1 MKRVIEVETAH
12 KIMVGRDGEMDKVD
26 HEDTKAERTEE
37 YWLKSLRKTVERV
50 LPIPHYRERFG
61 AIGITQAEDVQT
73 LEDFQRLPL
82 TTKEDLRK
90 NYPFGLFAEPMDNI
104 VRLHASSGTTGKPTV
119 VGYTRQDILLWAKIV
134 ARGLER
140 AGVTK
145 KDIVQIAY
153 GYGLFTG
160 GMGLHYGCEELG
172 AVVVP
177 ISGGNTARQLML
189 MRDFGTTVLACTPS
203 YALFL
208 AESLEESGIAREE
221 LKLKIGIFGAEP
233 WTEGMREQ
241 IEARLG
247 IKAFDIY
254 GLSETMG
261 PGVALECQAH
271 QGLHIDEHFYPEI
284 LDPEGNPLPV
294 GERGELVITSLDK
307 EGFPALRY
315 RTKDL
320 TTLHYGMCP
329 CGEVGWTMERVSARV
344 DDMLIIR
351 GVNVFPSQVEE
362 AILSLGGFE
371 PHYLLVVYRVGNL
384 DQLEVQVEVNET
396 SFFDEVRELEGRQE
410 RLKQR
415 IEEILGISI
424 RIRLVEPKS
433 IPRSEGKAVRVIDKR
448 Q

>member
-1 MKRVIEVETAH
+1 MN
-12 KIMVGRDGEMDKVD
+12 
-26 HEDTKAERTEE
+26 TEQQ
-37 YWLKSLRKTVERV
+37 WLKGLRKTIESV
-50 LPIPHYRERFG
+50 LPIPYYRERFG
-61 AIGITQAEDVQT
+61 AVGINRAEDVQS
-73 LEDFQRLPL
+73 LQDFQRLPL
-82 TTKEDLRK
+82 TTKEDLRQ
-90 NYPFGLFAEPMDNI
+90 NYPFGLFAEPMENI

-119 VGYTRQDILLWAKIV
+119 VGYTSKDIGLWAKIV
-134 ARGLER
+134 AQELTRLGI
-140 AGVTK
+140 TK
-145 KDIVQIAY
+145 KDVVQIAY

-208 AESLEESGIAREE
+208 AESLEESGIARDE

-233 WTEGMREQ
+233 WSEGMREQ

-247 IKAFDIY
+247 IRAFDIY

-261 PGVALECQAH
+261 PGVAMECSAH
-271 QGLHIDEHFYPEI
+271 NGLHIDEHFYPEI
-284 LDPEGNPLPV
+284 LDSEGNTLPV
-294 GERGELVITSLDK
+294 GERGELVITSLEK
-307 EGFPALRY
+307 EGFPVLRY

-320 TTLHYGMCP
+320 TTLNYGACS
-329 CGEVGWTMERVSARV
+329 CGKVGWTMERVSARV

-371 PHYLLVVYRVGNL
+371 PHYLLVVNRVGSL
-384 DQLEVQVEVNET
+384 DQLEVQVEVNQT

-410 RLKQR
+410 RLQQR
-415 IEEILGISI
+415 IEEILGISV

-448 Q
+448 R

>member
-1 MKRVIEVETAH
+1 MEQQ
-12 KIMVGRDGEMDKVD
+12 
-26 HEDTKAERTEE
+26 
-37 YWLKSLRKTVERV
+37 WLQGLRKTVESV
-50 LPIPHYRERFG
+50 LHIPYYQERFG
-61 AIGITQAEDVQT
+61 AIGITQAEDIKS
-73 LEDFQRLPL
+73 LRDFQRLPL

-90 NYPFGLFAEPMDNI
+90 NYPFGLFAEPMENI

-119 VGYTRQDILLWAKIV
+119 VGYTRQDITLWAKIV
-134 ARGLER
+134 ANGLKR
-140 AGVTK
+140 TGVTK
-145 KDIVQIAY
+145 KDVVQIAY

-172 AVVVP
+172 AIVVP

-203 YALFL
+203 YALYL
-208 AESLEESGIAREE
+208 AESLDESGIPRDE
-221 LKLKIGIFGAEP
+221 LKLKIGVFGAEP
-233 WTEGMREQ
+233 WTEGMREE
-241 IEARLG
+241 IEERLG

-254 GLSETMG
+254 GLSEIMG
-261 PGVALECQAH
+261 PGVAFECPAH

-284 LDPEGNPLPV
+284 LDEEGNPLPV
-294 GERGELVITSLDK
+294 GERGELVITSIEK
-307 EGFPALRY
+307 EGFPVLRY

-320 TTLHYGMCP
+320 TTLHYGTCS
-329 CGEVGWTMERVSARV
+329 CGQVGWTMERVSDRV

-362 AILSLGGFE
+362 AILLEGFE

-384 DQLEVQVEVNET
+384 DQLEVQVEINET

-410 RLKQR
+410 RLQQR
-415 IEEILGISI
+415 IKEILGIFV

-448 Q
+448 R

>member
-1 MKRVIEVETAH
+1 MDIT
-12 KIMVGRDGEMDKVD
+12 DKVLMG
-26 HEDTKAERTEE
+26 TGRTEPE
-37 YWLKSLRKTVERV
+37 WMKGLRKTVESV
-50 LPIPHYRERFG
+50 LPIPYYRERFG
-61 AIGITQAEDVQT
+61 AVGINQAEDVQSFQ
-73 LEDFQRLPL
+73 DFQRLPL

-90 NYPFGLFAEPMDNI
+90 NYPFGLFAEPMENI

-119 VGYTRQDILLWAKIV
+119 VGYTSHDIELWAKIV
-134 ARGLER
+134 ARELMSL
-140 AGVTK
+140 GVTQ
-145 KDIVQIAY
+145 KDVVQIAY

-189 MRDFGTTVLACTPS
+189 MRDFGSTVLACTPS

-208 AESLEESGIAREE
+208 AESLEESGIARDE

-233 WTEGMREQ
+233 WSEGMREQ

-247 IKAFDIY
+247 IKAYDIY

-261 PGVALECQAH
+261 PGVAMECPAH
-271 QGLHIDEHFYPEI
+271 NGLHIDEYFYPEV
-284 LDPEGNPLPV
+284 LDSEGNPLPV
-294 GERGELVITSLDK
+294 GERGELVITSLEK
-307 EGFPALRY
+307 EGFPVLRY

-320 TTLHYGMCP
+320 TTLSYGTCS
-329 CGEVGWTMERVSARV
+329 CGQVGWRMERVSARV

-371 PHYLLVVYRVGNL
+371 PHYLLVVYREGSL

-415 IEEILGISI
+415 IEEILGISV

-448 Q
+448 R

>member
-1 MKRVIEVETAH
+1 MEQQL
-12 KIMVGRDGEMDKVD
+12 
-26 HEDTKAERTEE
+26 
-37 YWLKSLRKTVERV
+37 LKGLRKTVGSV
-50 LPIPHYRERFG
+50 LPIPYYRERFG
-61 AIGITQAEDVQT
+61 AVGINKAEDVQS
-73 LEDFQRLPL
+73 LQDFQKLPL

-90 NYPFGLFAEPMDNI
+90 NYPFGLFAEPMENI

-119 VGYTRQDILLWAKIV
+119 VGYTSNDIELWAKIV
-134 ARGLER
+134 AKEL
-140 AGVTK
+140 ALLGVTK
-145 KDIVQIAY
+145 KDVVQIAY

-203 YALFL
+203 YALYL
-208 AESLEESGIAREE
+208 AESLEESGISRDE
-221 LKLKIGIFGAEP
+221 LKLKIGVFGAEP
-233 WTEGMREQ
+233 WSDGMREQ
-241 IEARLG
+241 IETRLG

-261 PGVALECQAH
+261 PGVALECPAQ

-284 LDPEGNPLPV
+284 LNAEGNPLPV
-294 GERGELVITSLDK
+294 GERGELVLTSLEK
-307 EGFPALRY
+307 EGFPVLRY

-320 TTLHYGMCP
+320 TSLHYGTCS
-329 CGEVGWTMERVSARV
+329 CGQVGWTMGRVSARV

-371 PHYLLVVYRVGNL
+371 PHYLLVVYREGSL

-396 SFFDEVRELEGRQE
+396 SFFDEVRELERRQE
-410 RLKQR
+410 RLKQS
-415 IEEILGISI
+415 IEEILGISV

-448 Q
+448 K

>member
-1 MKRVIEVETAH
+1 MEQQ
-12 KIMVGRDGEMDKVD
+12 
-26 HEDTKAERTEE
+26 
-37 YWLKSLRKTVERV
+37 WLKGLRKTLESV
-50 LPIPHYRERFG
+50 LHIPYYQERFG
-61 AIGITQAEDVQT
+61 AVGINQAEDVQS
-73 LEDFQRLPL
+73 LQDFQRLPL
-82 TTKEDLRK
+82 TAKEDLRN
-90 NYPFGLFAEPMDNI
+90 NYPFGLFAEPMENI

-119 VGYTRQDILLWAKIV
+119 VGYTRQDIELWAKIV
-134 ARGLER
+134 ANELKR
-140 AGVTK
+140 AGVTQ
-145 KDIVQIAY
+145 KDVIQIAY

-172 AVVVP
+172 ALVLP

-203 YALFL
+203 YALYL
-208 AESLEESGIAREE
+208 AESLEESGIERDE
-221 LKLKIGIFGAEP
+221 LKLRIGIFGAEP

-241 IEARLG
+241 IETRLG

-254 GLSETMG
+254 GLSEIMG
-261 PGVALECQAH
+261 PGVAMECPAH

-284 LDPEGNPLPV
+284 LDTQGNPLPE
-294 GERGELVITSLDK
+294 GCRGELAITSLGK
-307 EGFPALRY
+307 KAFPVIRY

-320 TTLHYGMCP
+320 TTLHYGTCS
-329 CGEVGWTMERVSARV
+329 CGKVGWTMERVSARV

-371 PHYLLVVYRVGNL
+371 PHYLLVVDRVGSL

-396 SFFDEVRELEGRQE
+396 SFFDGVRELEGLQE
-410 RLKQR
+410 RLHQR
-415 IEEILGISI
+415 VAEILGISA

-448 Q
+448 R

>member
-1 MKRVIEVETAH
+1 MEKQWLEGLRRT
-12 KIMVGRDGEMDKVD
+12 VD
-26 HEDTKAERTEE
+26 
-37 YWLKSLRKTVERV
+37 RV
-50 LPIPHYRERFG
+50 LPIPYYQERFRKL
-61 AIGITQAEDVQT
+61 GIHQAEDIHS
-73 LEDFQRLPL
+73 LRDFQKLPL
-82 TTKEDLRK
+82 TTKEDLRQ
-90 NYPFGLFAEPMDNI
+90 NYPFGLFAEPMENI

-119 VGYTRQDILLWAKIV
+119 VGYTKRDIKLWSKIV
-134 ARGLER
+134 ADELRR
-140 AGVTK
+140 AGVTP
-145 KDIVQIAY
+145 KDVVQIAY

-203 YALFL
+203 YALYL
-208 AESLEESGIAREE
+208 AESLEESGISREE
-221 LKLKIGIFGAEP
+221 LKLRIGVFGAEP

-247 IKAFDIY
+247 IKAYDIY

-261 PGVALECQAH
+261 PGVAMECPAH
-271 QGLHIDEHFYPEI
+271 DGLHIDEHFYPEV
-284 LDPEGNPLPV
+284 LGPDGNPV
-294 GERGELVITSLDK
+294 AEGIQGELVITSLDK
-307 EGFPALRY
+307 EGFPVLRY

-320 TTLHYGMCP
+320 TRLHYGACS
-329 CGEVGWTMERVSARV
+329 CGHTGWKMERVLARV

-362 AILSLGGFE
+362 AILSIGGFE
-371 PHYLLVVYRVGNL
+371 PHYLLIVERTGNL
-384 DQLEVQVEVNET
+384 DQLEVQVEINDT

-410 RLKQR
+410 RLQR
-415 IEEILGISI
+415 KIEEIIGISI
-424 RIRLVEPKS
+424 RLRLVEPKS

-448 Q
+448 R

>member
-1 MKRVIEVETAH
+1 MDIA
-12 KIMVGRDGEMDKVD
+12 DKVPKG
-26 HEDTKAERTEE
+26 TERTEQQ
-37 YWLKSLRKTVERV
+37 WLKGLRKTVESI
-50 LPIPHYRERFG
+50 LPIPYYRERFG
-61 AIGITQAEDVQT
+61 AVGINQAEDVHS

-82 TTKEDLRK
+82 TTKEDLRR
-90 NYPFGLFAEPMDNI
+90 NYPFGLFAQPMENI

-119 VGYTRQDILLWAKIV
+119 VGYTSKDIELWAKIV
-134 ARGLER
+134 ANELAR
-140 AGVTK
+140 AGVTQ
-145 KDIVQIAY
+145 KDVVQIAY

-208 AESLEESGIAREE
+208 AESLEESGIARDE
-221 LKLKIGIFGAEP
+221 LKLKIGVFGAEP
-233 WTEGMREQ
+233 WSEGMREQ

-261 PGVALECQAH
+261 PGVAMECPAH
-271 QGLHIDEHFYPEI
+271 NGLHIDENFYPEI
-284 LDPEGNPLPV
+284 LDSEGNPLPV
-294 GERGELVITSLDK
+294 GERGELVITSLEK
-307 EGFPALRY
+307 EGFPVLRY

-320 TTLHYGMCP
+320 TTLNYGTCS
-329 CGEVGWTMERVSARV
+329 CGQIGWTMERVSARV

-371 PHYLLVVYRVGNL
+371 PHYLLVVYREGSL

-410 RLKQR
+410 RLKQS
-415 IEEILGISI
+415 IEEILGISV

-448 Q
+448 K

>member
-1 MKRVIEVETAH
+1 MEQQ
-12 KIMVGRDGEMDKVD
+12 
-26 HEDTKAERTEE
+26 
-37 YWLKSLRKTVERV
+37 WLKGLRKTLESV
-50 LPIPHYRERFG
+50 LHIPYYQERFG
-61 AIGITQAEDVQT
+61 AVGINQAEDVQS
-73 LEDFQRLPL
+73 LQDFQRLPL
-82 TTKEDLRK
+82 TAKEDLRN
-90 NYPFGLFAEPMDNI
+90 NYPFGLFAEPMENI

-119 VGYTRQDILLWAKIV
+119 VGYTRQDIELWAKIV
-134 ARGLER
+134 ANELKR
-140 AGVTK
+140 AGVTQ
-145 KDIVQIAY
+145 KDVVQIAY

-172 AVVVP
+172 ALVLP

-203 YALFL
+203 YALYL
-208 AESLEESGIAREE
+208 AESLEESGIERDE
-221 LKLKIGIFGAEP
+221 LKLRIGIFGAEP

-241 IEARLG
+241 IETRLG

-254 GLSETMG
+254 GLSEIMG
-261 PGVALECQAH
+261 PGVAMECPAH

-284 LDPEGNPLPV
+284 LDTQGNPLPE
-294 GERGELVITSLDK
+294 GCRGELAITSLGK
-307 EGFPALRY
+307 KAFPVIRY

-320 TTLHYGMCP
+320 TTLHYGTCS
-329 CGEVGWTMERVSARV
+329 CGKVGWTMERVLARV

-371 PHYLLVVYRVGNL
+371 PHYLLVVDSVGSL

-396 SFFDEVRELEGRQE
+396 SFFDGVRELEGLQE
-410 RLKQR
+410 RLHQR
-415 IEEILGISI
+415 VAEILGISA

-448 Q
+448 R

>member
-1 MKRVIEVETAH
+1 MEQQLL
-12 KIMVGRDGEMDKVD
+12 MG
-26 HEDTKAERTEE
+26 
-37 YWLKSLRKTVERV
+37 LRKTVESV
-50 LPIPHYRERFG
+50 LPIPYYRERFG
-61 AIGITQAEDVQT
+61 AVGINKAEDIQS

-90 NYPFGLFAEPMDNI
+90 NYPFGLFAEPMENI

-119 VGYTRQDILLWAKIV
+119 VGYTSKDIELWAKIV
-134 ARGLER
+134 AKELARL
-140 AGVTK
+140 GVTK
-145 KDIVQIAY
+145 QDVVQIAY

-172 AVVVP
+172 AIAVP

-203 YALFL
+203 YALYL

-221 LKLKIGIFGAEP
+221 LRLKIGVFGAEP
-233 WTEGMREQ
+233 WSEGMREQ

-261 PGVALECQAH
+261 PGVALECPAQ

-284 LDPEGNPLPV
+284 LDSEGNPQPV
-294 GERGELVITSLDK
+294 GERGELVLTSLEK
-307 EGFPALRY
+307 EGFPVLRY

-320 TTLHYGMCP
+320 TALSYGTCS
-329 CGEVGWTMERVSARV
+329 CGQVGWTMERVSARV

-371 PHYLLVVYRVGNL
+371 PHYLLVVYREGSL

-415 IEEILGISI
+415 IEEILGIAV

-448 Q
+448 K

>member
-1 MKRVIEVETAH
+1 MVEME
-12 KIMVGRDGEMDKVD
+12 KQ
-26 HEDTKAERTEE
+26 
-37 YWLKSLRKTVERV
+37 WLEGLRRTVERV
-50 LPIPHYRERFG
+50 LPIPYYQERLREL
-61 AIGITQAEDVQT
+61 GIHQAEDIRT
-73 LEDFQRLPL
+73 LQDFQRLPL

-90 NYPFGLFAEPMDNI
+90 NYPFGLFAEPMEKI

-119 VGYTRQDILLWAKIV
+119 VGYTQNDIKLWSKIV
-134 ARGLER
+134 AHELRR
-140 AGVTK
+140 AGVTQ
-145 KDIVQIAY
+145 KDVVQIAY

-203 YALFL
+203 YALYL
-208 AESLEESGIAREE
+208 AESLEESGISRDE
-221 LKLKIGIFGAEP
+221 LKLKIGVFGAEP

-247 IKAFDIY
+247 IKAYDIY

-261 PGVALECQAH
+261 PGVAMECPSH
-271 QGLHIDEHFYPEI
+271 DGLHIDEHFYPEV
-284 LDPEGNPLPV
+284 LDSDGNPV
-294 GERGELVITSLDK
+294 DEGMQGELIITSLEK
-307 EGFPALRY
+307 EGFPVLRY

-320 TTLHYGMCP
+320 TTLHYGQCS
-329 CGEVGWTMERVSARV
+329 CGQTGWKMDRVSARV

-362 AILSLGGFE
+362 AILSIDGLE
-371 PHYLLVVYRVGNL
+371 PHYLLVVYRAGNL
-384 DQLEVQVEVNET
+384 DQLEVQVEVNES
-396 SFFDEVRELEGRQE
+396 SFFDEVRELERRQE
-410 RLKQR
+410 RLQRR

-424 RIRLVEPKS
+424 RLRLVEPKS

-448 Q
+448 R

>member
-1 MKRVIEVETAH
+1 MEKQ
-12 KIMVGRDGEMDKVD
+12 
-26 HEDTKAERTEE
+26 
-37 YWLKSLRKTVERV
+37 WLEGLRRTVERV
-50 LPIPHYRERFG
+50 LPIPYYREQFREL
-61 AIGITQAEDVQT
+61 GIHQAEDIRS
-73 LEDFQRLPL
+73 LHDFQRLPL

-90 NYPFGLFAEPMDNI
+90 NYPFGLFAEPMENI

-119 VGYTRQDILLWAKIV
+119 VGYTRNDIKLWSKIV
-134 ARGLER
+134 ANELRR
-140 AGVTK
+140 VGVTQ
-145 KDIVQIAY
+145 KDVVQIAY

-203 YALFL
+203 YALYL
-208 AESLEESGIAREE
+208 AESLEESGISRDE
-221 LKLKIGIFGAEP
+221 LKLKIGVFGAEP

-247 IKAFDIY
+247 IKAYDIY

-261 PGVALECQAH
+261 PGVAMECSAH
-271 QGLHIDEHFYPEI
+271 AGLHIDEHFYPEV
-284 LDPEGNPLPV
+284 LDSEGNPV
-294 GERGELVITSLDK
+294 AEGVQGELVITSMEK
-307 EGFPALRY
+307 EGFPVLRY

-320 TTLHYGMCP
+320 TTLHYGRCS
-329 CGEVGWTMERVSARV
+329 CGQTGWKMERVSARV

-362 AILSLGGFE
+362 AILSTDGFE
-371 PHYLLVVYRVGNL
+371 PHYLLVVSRAGNL

-410 RLKQR
+410 RLQQR

-424 RIRLVEPKS
+424 RLRLVEPKS

-448 Q
+448 K

>member
-1 MKRVIEVETAH
+1 MEQQLLK
-12 KIMVGRDGEMDKVD
+12 GLRD
-26 HEDTKAERTEE
+26 
-37 YWLKSLRKTVERV
+37 TVESV
-50 LPIPHYRERFG
+50 LHIPYYQERF
-61 AIGITQAEDVQT
+61 AAVGINQAEDIHSIQ
-73 LEDFQRLPL
+73 DFQRLPL

-90 NYPFGLFAEPMDNI
+90 NYPFGLFSEPMENI

-119 VGYTRQDILLWAKIV
+119 VGYTRKDIELWAKILAKEL
-134 ARGLER
+134 ARL
-140 AGVTK
+140 GVTK
-145 KDIVQIAY
+145 QDVVQIAY

-203 YALFL
+203 YAMFL

-221 LKLKIGIFGAEP
+221 LKLRIGVFGAEP
-233 WTEGMREQ
+233 WSEGMREQ

-247 IKAFDIY
+247 IKAYDIY

-261 PGVALECQAH
+261 PGVALECPAQ

-284 LDPEGNPLPV
+284 LDSEGNPLPV
-294 GERGELVITSLDK
+294 GERGELVLTSLQK
-307 EGFPALRY
+307 KGFPVLRY

-320 TTLHYGMCP
+320 TALHYGTCS
-329 CGEVGWTMERVSARV
+329 CGQVGWTMKRVSARV

-351 GVNVFPSQVEE
+351 GVNVFPSQIEE

-371 PHYLLVVYRVGNL
+371 PHYLIVVYRVGNL

-410 RLKQR
+410 RLKQK
-415 IEEILGISI
+415 IEDILGISV

-448 Q
+448 K

>member
-1 MKRVIEVETAH
+1 MEKQ
-12 KIMVGRDGEMDKVD
+12 
-26 HEDTKAERTEE
+26 
-37 YWLKSLRKTVERV
+37 WLEGLRNTVERV
-50 LPIPHYRERFG
+50 LTIPYYQERFG
-61 AIGITQAEDVQT
+61 AIGINQAEDVKS
-73 LEDFQRLPL
+73 LRDFQRIPL

-90 NYPFGLFAEPMDNI
+90 NYPFGLFAEPMENI

-119 VGYTRQDILLWAKIV
+119 VGYTLNDIKLWAKIV
-134 ARGLER
+134 ASELER

-145 KDIVQIAY
+145 QDVVQIAY

-203 YALFL
+203 YALYL
-208 AESLEESGIAREE
+208 AESLEESGISRDE

-261 PGVALECQAH
+261 PGVALECPAH

-284 LDPEGNPLPV
+284 LDAEGNPLPV
-294 GERGELVITSLDK
+294 GEQGELVLTSLDK
-307 EGFPALRY
+307 EAFPVLRY

-320 TTLHYGMCP
+320 TTLHYGTCS
-329 CGEVGWTMERVSARV
+329 CGNVGWTMERVTARV

-362 AILSLGGFE
+362 AILSLGEFE
-371 PHYLLVVYRVGNL
+371 PHYLLVVYRVGSL
-384 DQLEVQVEVNET
+384 DQLEVQVEVDET

-410 RLKQR
+410 RLQRR
-415 IEEILGISI
+415 IEEILGISV

-433 IPRSEGKAVRVIDKR
+433 IPRSEGKAVRVVDKR
-448 Q
+448 

>member
-1 MKRVIEVETAH
+1 MEQQ
-12 KIMVGRDGEMDKVD
+12 
-26 HEDTKAERTEE
+26 
-37 YWLKSLRKTVERV
+37 WLKGLRKTLESV
-50 LPIPHYRERFG
+50 LHIPYYQERFG
-61 AIGITQAEDVQT
+61 AVGINQAEDVQS
-73 LEDFQRLPL
+73 LQDFQRLPL
-82 TTKEDLRK
+82 TAKEDLRN
-90 NYPFGLFAEPMDNI
+90 NYPFGLFAEPMENI

-119 VGYTRQDILLWAKIV
+119 VGYTRQDIELWAKIV
-134 ARGLER
+134 ANELKR
-140 AGVTK
+140 AGVTQ
-145 KDIVQIAY
+145 KDVVQIAY

-172 AVVVP
+172 ALVLP

-203 YALFL
+203 YALYL
-208 AESLEESGIAREE
+208 AESLEESGIERDE
-221 LKLKIGIFGAEP
+221 LKLRIGIFGAEP

-241 IEARLG
+241 IETRLG

-254 GLSETMG
+254 GLSEIMG
-261 PGVALECQAH
+261 PGVAMECPAH

-284 LDPEGNPLPV
+284 LDTQGNPLPE
-294 GERGELVITSLDK
+294 GCRGELAITSLGK
-307 EGFPALRY
+307 KAFPVIRY

-320 TTLHYGMCP
+320 TTLHYGTCS
-329 CGEVGWTMERVSARV
+329 CGKVGWTMERVSARV

-371 PHYLLVVYRVGNL
+371 PHYLLVVDRVGSL

-396 SFFDEVRELEGRQE
+396 SFFDGVRELEGLQE
-410 RLKQR
+410 RLHQR
-415 IEEILGISI
+415 VAEILGISA

-448 Q
+448 R

>member
-1 MKRVIEVETAH
+1 MEQQ
-12 KIMVGRDGEMDKVD
+12 
-26 HEDTKAERTEE
+26 
-37 YWLKSLRKTVERV
+37 WLKGLRKTVERV
-50 LPIPHYRERFG
+50 LHIPYYQERFRTV
-61 AIGITQAEDVQT
+61 GINQAEDVQS
-73 LEDFQRLPL
+73 LQDFQRLPL
-82 TTKEDLRK
+82 TAKEDLLN
-90 NYPFGLFAEPMDNI
+90 NYPFGLFAEPMEKI

-119 VGYTRQDILLWAKIV
+119 VGYTRQDITLWAKIV
-134 ARGLER
+134 ANELKR
-140 AGVTK
+140 AGVTQ
-145 KDIVQIAY
+145 KDVVQIAY

-172 AVVVP
+172 ALVLP

-203 YALFL
+203 YALYL
-208 AESLEESGIAREE
+208 AESLKESGIERDE

-233 WTEGMREQ
+233 WSEGMREQ
-241 IEARLG
+241 IETRLG

-254 GLSETMG
+254 GLSEIMG
-261 PGVALECQAH
+261 PGVAMECPAQ

-284 LDPEGNPLPV
+284 MDTQGNSLPEGC
-294 GERGELVITSLDK
+294 RGELAITSLEK
-307 EGFPALRY
+307 EAFPVIRY

-320 TTLHYGMCP
+320 TTLHYGTCS
-329 CGEVGWTMERVSARV
+329 CGKVGWKMERVSARV

-371 PHYLLVVYRVGNL
+371 PHYLLVVYRVGSL

-410 RLKQR
+410 LLKQR
-415 IEEILGISI
+415 IEEILGISV

-448 Q
+448 R